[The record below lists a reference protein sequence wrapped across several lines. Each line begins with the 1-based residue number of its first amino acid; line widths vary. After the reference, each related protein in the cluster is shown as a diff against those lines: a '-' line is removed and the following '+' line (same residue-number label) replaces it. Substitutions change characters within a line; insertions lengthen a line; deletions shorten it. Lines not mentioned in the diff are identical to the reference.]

1 MTTMRRCLAVG
12 LLWLGFVAW
21 AASPASAQVA
31 GQADGRYAGPGLAV
45 PTINASGP
53 AGGVLG
59 ASGPAGG
66 VLGSA
71 GGVVGSVPAGG
82 VLAAS
87 GQRTPVAVNEA
98 VPTQVLASQ
107 VSGGVAGT
115 TQAPVQGLAFTGA
128 DIATLVTFGIVAIMV
143 GVVLN
148 RRARPRSLADQ

>member
-21 AASPASAQVA
+21 AASPASAQLA
-31 GQADGRYAGPGLAV
+31 GQVDGRYAGPGLAV

-59 ASGPAGG
+59 
-66 VLGSA
+66 SA
-71 GGVVGSVPAGG
+71 GGVVGSGPAGG

-87 GQRTPVAVNEA
+87 GQRTPAAVNEA

-148 RRARPRSLADQ
+148 RRARPRSLADH